1 MTYKEPFIKAW
12 NKLLKELF
20 TNLLNN
26 VQPIQINLH
35 VGTGWDWLNKVPV
48 DGTIITI
55 DITIDEI
62 IQCNYS
68 DTYFNCYVNFGKVY
82 KFLEIPYNSIQ
93 TIFIGNENNWVT
105 NPVNTIPLNLNKEII
120 DYLNNFGIDEEI
132 KIEEEIII

>member
-35 VGTGWDWLNKVPV
+35 VGTGWDWLSKVPV

-93 TIFIGNENNWVT
+93 TIFIGNKNNWVT
-105 NPVNTIPLNLNKEII
+105 NPVNTIPLNLNKETI
-120 DYLNNFGIDEEI
+120 DYLNDFGIDEEI